1 MLTQVAVAVA
11 VAAARLLEQLTA
23 ELGLALQQ
31 PGTCQ
36 PGKQRRGRPSR
47 MEVRSSRGAQVR
59 KRTEGERVG
68 GVGTEAGEVGQAKL
82 SSRTVS

>member
-1 MLTQVAVAVA
+1 MLRQ

-36 PGKQRRGRPSR
+36 PGKQRRGRPSGT
-47 MEVRSSRGAQVR
+47 EVRSSRGVQVR
-59 KRTEGERVG
+59 KRMEGERVG
-68 GVGTEAGEVGQAKL
+68 GVGTEAGEVGRAKL
-82 SSRTVS
+82 SSRAVS

>member
-1 MLTQVAVAVA
+1 MAVAVA

-47 MEVRSSRGAQVR
+47 TRSSRGAQVR